1 MLTTGSP
8 ILWCYRACQCA
19 IHCTTSTSNCRS
31 TKHERCHGCSDCSRV
46 STLYMRTHTHVQHA
60 NTTCSNDLTLSRKQL
75 MMASKS
81 SSKKRPCLSCGKL
94 CTARCAQCKA
104 VNFCSRACQVKC
116 WPEHRATCKPNK
128 AKTAASTSTAST
140 PTAKRLASSTSSS
153 APAPPGPS
161 PETAR
166 RLRILNRM
174 RRAVDDH
181 MRGAGMSTR
190 DSPNRLFQVCRL
202 GRRSCHSA
210 PSPAF
215 PFLSPTDAAQAC
227 NL

>member
-1 MLTTGSP
+1 MVH
-8 ILWCYRACQCA
+8 A
-19 IHCTTSTSNCRS
+19 
-31 TKHERCHGCSDCSRV
+31 D
-46 STLYMRTHTHVQHA
+46 THVPADA
-60 NTTCSNDLTLSRKQL
+60 NTTCSHDHDLTLSRKQL
-75 MMASKS
+75 FTHSMASKS

-128 AKTAASTSTAST
+128 AKAAASTSTAST
-140 PTAKRLASSTSSS
+140 PTVKRLASSTSSS

-161 PETAR
+161 LETAR

-190 DSPNRLFQVCRL
+190 DSPNRLFQVCGLGTLLSLSPLTCLPFSLSHRCCSSVQPLKSLCTRGKSYQPPPKRL
-202 GRRSCHSA
+202 GLCR
-210 PSPAF
+210 
-215 PFLSPTDAAQAC
+215 
-227 NL
+227 